1 MTATWMSIDPALGG
15 GNAVMVVEPTTK
27 CLYVV
32 DCRIDY
38 GLSKTEQQIEILTT
52 MARRY
57 KPSLLIVE
65 TDSQQKGLGNDDRLA
80 AVATMLGFTIRP
92 HLTRSAKSIKSDP
105 VYHVAA
111 MNQSFVKQEISI
123 PWADEDTRRRM
134 EPLVHQLRMWRP
146 DIPTKKLRQDAV
158 MALWFVWREWMKVR
172 DARRQQ
178 PVAQDR
184 PSWMR
189 NSRSPV
195 LRTA

>member
-1 MTATWMSIDPALGG
+1 MTSWLSIDPALGG
-15 GNAVMVVEPTTK
+15 GNAVMAVQPTSRK
-27 CLYVV
+27 LYVL

-65 TDSQQKGLGNDDRLA
+65 YDAQQKALGNDDRLQ
-80 AVATMLGFTIRP
+80 AVATMLGFQIRP

-111 MNQSFVKQEISI
+111 MNQSFIKQEISI
-123 PWADEDTRRRM
+123 PYADEDAKKRM
-134 EPLVHQLRMWRP
+134 EPLIHQLRMWRP

-158 MALWFVWREWMKVR
+158 MALWFSWREWMRIR
-172 DARRQQ
+172 DARKAE
-178 PVAQDR
+178 PVAQYR
-184 PSWMR
+184 PSWM
-189 NSRSPV
+189 

>member
-1 MTATWMSIDPALGG
+1 MATWMSIDPALGG
-15 GNAVMVVEPTTK
+15 GNAVMVVAPTSK
-27 CLYVV
+27 KLWVV

-65 TDSQQKGLGNDDRLA
+65 YDAQQKALGNDDRLR

-92 HLTRSAKSIKSDP
+92 HLTRSNKSIKSDSS
-105 VYHVAA
+105 YHVAA
-111 MNQSFVKQEISI
+111 MNQSFVRQEISI
-123 PWADEDTRRRM
+123 PYEDADSRKRM

-158 MALWFVWREWMKVR
+158 MALWFVWREWMRIR
-172 DARRQQ
+172 DAQRAE
-178 PVAQDR
+178 PVAQFR
-184 PSWMR
+184 PSWMA
-189 NSRSPV
+189 RS
-195 LRTA
+195 A